1 MHSALRL
8 VRKHRRIVIAA
19 LVFVAVWIALTSLKA
34 TPETVNVLV
43 AAHDLPAGSIVS
55 EGDVASIALPR
66 DVLSG
71 AELSGPQQVV
81 GRILLTPM
89 RTHEPISTTRL
100 LDVRDVAV
108 GHVLLVVRLGPQQV
122 RFIHSGDRVNLIG
135 VVEGQGHVLAS
146 AARVVVTTSES
157 PDSGLLVE
165 VPENSA
171 PALAAASEQGSL
183 SATLLGN
190 EGG

>member
-8 VRKHRRIVIAA
+8 VRKHRRLVIAA

-100 LDVRDVAV
+100 LDVRDVAA